1 MENFVE
7 EFEDFIIF
15 VSENPLAKF
24 LLIVAIFLLLREIIC
39 WYWKINDRYEFQK
52 AEFEKLKQITEFQV
66 EQLNM
71 LEKILKA
78 LEKQPEKND
87 VLDKAATS
95 DEDSDS

>member
-1 MENFVE
+1 MT
-7 EFEDFIIF
+7 DFATSF
-15 VSENPLAKF
+15 TNLVNDLLENPLWL
-24 LLIVAIFLLLREIIC
+24 LLIALGLIILAREIRC
-39 WYWKINDRYEFQK
+39 WYWRINERIEYQR
-52 AEFEKLKQITEFQV
+52 AEIEKLKQITEFQV

-87 VLDKAATS
+87 VLDEAATS